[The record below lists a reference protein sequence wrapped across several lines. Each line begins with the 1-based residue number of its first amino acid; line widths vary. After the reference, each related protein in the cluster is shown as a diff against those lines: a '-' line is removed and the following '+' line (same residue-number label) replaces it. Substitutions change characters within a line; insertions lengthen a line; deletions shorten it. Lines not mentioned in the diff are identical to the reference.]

1 MSAVSFI
8 NLTHS
13 PLFKGMEPDELVFLE
28 NYFTVR
34 RLQEGKTIFIEN
46 MPGESLYLIKQGT
59 VKISRMLA
67 EGDEQILIVLGTDDV
82 FGEMAVLDGGKRS
95 ATARIAENAV
105 LYGLTRTDYE
115 ILAMKNPALGLK
127 LTLNIVRIF
136 SGRVRNSQKDYRAM
150 LLASLNRPKEPG
162 RNE

>member
-1 MSAVSFI
+1 MD
-8 NLTHS
+8 
-13 PLFKGMEPDELVFLE
+13 DELVTLE
-28 NYFTVR
+28 GYFTVR

-67 EGDEQILIVLGTDDV
+67 EGDEQILIVLGPDDV

-95 ATARIAENAV
+95 ATARIAEGAV
-105 LYGLTRTDYE
+105 LYGLTRSDFE
-115 ILAMKNPALGLK
+115 KLAGSNPALGLK
-127 LTLNIVRIF
+127 LALNIVRIF

-150 LLASLNRPKEPG
+150 LLASLNRPKQEG
-162 RNE
+162 R